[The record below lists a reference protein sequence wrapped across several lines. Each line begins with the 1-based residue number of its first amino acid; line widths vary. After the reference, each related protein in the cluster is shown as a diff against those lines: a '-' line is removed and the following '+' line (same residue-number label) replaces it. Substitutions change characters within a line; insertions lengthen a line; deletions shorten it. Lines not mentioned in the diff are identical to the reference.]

1 MVGAII
7 NTIMIDAVILKKL
20 SRLFESGLSIKEISD
35 ILEMDQQT
43 ITRLLRLLGYN
54 TGVVLETWLT
64 N

>member
-1 MVGAII
+1 
-7 NTIMIDAVILKKL
+7 MIDAVILKKL
-20 SRLFESGLSIKEISD
+20 SKLFESGLSIKEISD

-54 TGVVLETWLT
+54 TGVISETWLA